1 MWDPG
6 RAEWNVVEPVDV
18 GDSPD
23 KAHDDQTLGSD
34 VMDGALCGDGLE
46 VGEGS
51 DVQDG
56 PREGKVC
63 DDLVAA
69 VEADDDDETV
79 VVVVVLA
86 VVPAAAVAVVVAAY
100 AWRVPLKGNL
110 EGGQLRSF
118 GEGRTEGGVKGK
130 GQG

>member
-1 MWDPG
+1 
-6 RAEWNVVEPVDV
+6 VDV

-34 VMDGALCGDGLE
+34 VMDGALCGDELE
-46 VGEGS
+46 VGEGN

-69 VEADDDDETV
+69 VEADDDDDGSVVVVGPAAAAAV
-79 VVVVVLA
+79 VVVVV
-86 VVPAAAVAVVVAAY
+86 VVAA
-100 AWRVPLKGNL
+100 AACA
-110 EGGQLRSF
+110 
-118 GEGRTEGGVKGK
+118 
-130 GQG
+130 